1 MAPIDEQLAV
11 LMRGTDFGDDM
22 TRRIMERE
30 LRARLAED
38 RPLRVYCGYDPTSVD
53 LHLGHT
59 LSMRKMRQFQEFGHE
74 ITFLIGNF
82 TGLIGD
88 PSDRDRR
95 RPMVTAETLAA
106 NAATYEQQA
115 GRILDSARTTVRYN
129 AEWLGALSFADVIK
143 LCSYFTVA
151 EFLKR
156 DNFARRMEREEPVYL
171 SEFLYGLMQAYDAV
185 ALHADVQVG
194 GTEQL
199 FNLMAGRKLQ
209 EEHGQPP
216 QIVITLPLLVG
227 TDGHEKMSKS
237 LGNYIG
243 VDDTPNDMFGK
254 LMSIP
259 DSAVPNYF
267 TLLTNVLPDEIQS
280 LLDAVAAGRVP
291 PIEAKKRLALEVTS
305 TMYPREA
312 AEAAQ
317 AYFEATF
324 QRRETPI
331 EVEEFVVSDASL
343 RLDIDQPAAFPARL
357 DRVLLG
363 AGLVKSMGEVRRLVQ
378 QNAVKVNDVIVSSA
392 SDALQESDLIQ
403 VGPHRFLRVTAGK

>member
-392 SDALQESDLIQ
+392 SDVLQESDLIQ

>member
-1 MAPIDEQLAV
+1 MTTARRMAPVDQQMAV
-11 LMRGTDFGDDM
+11 LMRGTDFGDDT

-30 LRARLAED
+30 LRARLEED
-38 RPLRVYCGYDPTSVD
+38 RPLRIYCGYDPTSVD

-59 LSMRKMRQFQEFGHE
+59 LSMRKMRQFQDFGHE

-95 RPMVTAETLAA
+95 RPMVTADTIAA

-209 EEHGQPP
+209 EEFGQPP

-243 VDDTPNDMFGK
+243 VDEAPNSMFGK
-254 LMSIP
+254 VMSIP

-267 TLLTNVLPDEIQS
+267 TLLTNVPPADVQA
-280 LLDAVAAGRVP
+280 LLADVAAGAVA

-317 AYFEATF
+317 SYFESTF
-324 QRRETPI
+324 QRRETPDEMQEHI
-331 EVEEFVVSDASL
+331 LQAETE
-343 RLDIDQPAAFPARL
+343 RLDH
-357 DRVLLG
+357 VLLT
-363 AGLVKSMGEVRRLVQ
+363 AGLAKSAGEVRRLVTQ
-378 QNAVKVNDVIVSSA
+378 GAVRLNGEPVTDFAAELRAGDEVR
-392 SDALQESDLIQ
+392 
-403 VGPHRFLRVTAGK
+403 VGRTRFLRIASGR

>member
-1 MAPIDEQLAV
+1 
-11 LMRGTDFGDDM
+11 
-22 TRRIMERE
+22 
-30 LRARLAED
+30 
-38 RPLRVYCGYDPTSVD
+38 
-53 LHLGHT
+53 
-59 LSMRKMRQFQEFGHE
+59 MRKMRQFQDFGHE

-95 RPMVTAETLAA
+95 RPMVTADTLAA

-209 EEHGQPP
+209 EEFGQPP

-243 VDDTPNDMFGK
+243 VDEAPNSMFGK
-254 LMSIP
+254 VMSIP

-267 TLLTNVLPDEIQS
+267 TLLTNVPPADAQA
-280 LLDAVAAGRVP
+280 LLADVAAGAVA

-317 AYFEATF
+317 SYFESTF
-324 QRRETPI
+324 QRRETPDEMQEHI
-331 EVEEFVVSDASL
+331 LQAETE
-343 RLDIDQPAAFPARL
+343 RLDH
-357 DRVLLG
+357 VLLT
-363 AGLVKSMGEVRRLVQ
+363 AGLAKSAGEVRRLVTQ
-378 QNAVKVNDVIVSSA
+378 GAVRLNGEPVTDFAAELRAGDEVR
-392 SDALQESDLIQ
+392 
-403 VGPHRFLRVTAGK
+403 VGRTRFLRIASGR